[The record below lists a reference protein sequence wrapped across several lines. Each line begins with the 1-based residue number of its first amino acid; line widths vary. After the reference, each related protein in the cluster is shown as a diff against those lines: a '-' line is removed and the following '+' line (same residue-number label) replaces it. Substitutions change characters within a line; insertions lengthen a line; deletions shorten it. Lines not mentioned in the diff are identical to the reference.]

1 MIYKKKLFTFLD
13 IILLCYLK
21 LSTKQNI
28 EKDSNQTKFKNTMA
42 KSRLPHYNDA
52 YILAKGTITVQ
63 NTATAPPCRRE
74 GAYPSRSFTQSASTR
89 RVQLSVAVKR

>member
-1 MIYKKKLFTFLD
+1 
-13 IILLCYLK
+13 
-21 LSTKQNI
+21 
-28 EKDSNQTKFKNTMA
+28 MA

-63 NTATAPPCRRE
+63 NTATAPPWWNSPCRRE

-89 RVQLSVAVKR
+89 RVQLSVAVKQLGQQISSAIMSRPESILISQD